1 MARVF
6 SGIKPSGEMHIG
18 NYFGAVRRWVAD
30 QDRCDAIYCV
40 VDLHAMTVAYDVEEF
55 RQRTKRLATG
65 LLAAGLDPERC
76 IFFLQS
82 HLHEHSELAWILN
95 CVATFGE
102 LRRMTQFKEKLQK
115 NETVSAGLF
124 DYPVLMAADIL
135 LYDTN
140 EVPVGDDQRQHVE
153 LARDLAI
160 RFNHRFGDKLVVP
173 EAVLPPVGARIK
185 DLQDPTAKMSKSEE
199 SPTGTV
205 LLLDPPEAIT
215 KKLKSAVTDSGRE
228 VRYDP
233 DEKPG
238 ISNLLE
244 LYSSAAEVPI
254 SEAEARFSDGGYGTF
269 KKAVAEAIVECL
281 RPVQERYRELA
292 ADPAELDRMLARGA
306 EKARQIATGV
316 LDRVR
321 EATGLLPL

>member
-1 MARVF
+1 
-6 SGIKPSGEMHIG
+6 
-18 NYFGAVRRWVAD
+18 
-30 QDRCDAIYCV
+30 
-40 VDLHAMTVAYDVEEF
+40 MTVAYDVEEF
-55 RQRTKRLATG
+55 RQLTRRLATV

-115 NETVSAGLF
+115 NESVSAGLF

-153 LARDLAI
+153 LARDVAM

-205 LLLDPPEAIT
+205 LLLDPPEAIL
-215 KKLKSAVTDSGRE
+215 KKVKSAVTDSGRD
-228 VRYDP
+228 VLYDP
-233 DEKPG
+233 EEKPG

-254 SEAEARFSDGGYGTF
+254 SEAEAQFGDGGYGTF

-292 ADPAELDRMLARGA
+292 ADPAELDRLLARGA
-306 EKARQIATGV
+306 EKARAIATGV

-321 EATGLLPL
+321 EATGLLPLTG